1 MLNTEKALKLYLLL
15 KDHFPP
21 NAHEFD
27 FIQLMRIIIDS
38 MVSSNQHKNYTDS
51 IMLMYDVELDALKDS
66 TPMELIEMF
75 SKGLVE
81 NNIAELISFFNQKV
95 RYGIS

>member
-1 MLNTEKALKLYLLL
+1 
-15 KDHFPP
+15 
-21 NAHEFD
+21 
-27 FIQLMRIIIDS
+27 
-38 MVSSNQHKNYTDS
+38 
-51 IMLMYDVELDALKDS
+51 MYDVELDALKDS